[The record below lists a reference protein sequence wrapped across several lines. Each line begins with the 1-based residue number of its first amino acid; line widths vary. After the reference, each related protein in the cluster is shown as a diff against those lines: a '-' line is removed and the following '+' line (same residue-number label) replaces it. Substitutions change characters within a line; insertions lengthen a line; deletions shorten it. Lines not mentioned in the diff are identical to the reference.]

1 MNQWLNYHHLLY
13 FKTIAEEG
21 TVSRAANKLRVSQ
34 PTLSAQL
41 KQLETQLGV
50 SLFDRKN
57 KRLSLTE
64 HGKIAFDYAKNI
76 FKSGAEMLE
85 AIQDRAKPAKTSLH
99 IGALDSV
106 PKQIVLK
113 VVEFALKARPCQIT
127 LSEGKPDELLR
138 DLIAHQVDI
147 LITNFSPTGSDAK
160 GIQIRSVSKKNVA
173 IYGNPRHKHLK
184 KGFPKSI
191 SGQPMIVPTYDSKLR
206 PDLEHWAYTQK
217 IDLDVLIESQD
228 IAIKKLLAS
237 QGLGLVALATHA
249 ARAQV
254 ARGDLIEIGKL
265 QGVHEEIFFLTANR
279 KIANPASSDL
289 FRSFQI

>member
-249 ARAQV
+249 ARVQV
-254 ARGDLIEIGKL
+254 ARGDLIQIGKL

>member
-1 MNQWLNYHHLLY
+1 
-13 FKTIAEEG
+13 
-21 TVSRAANKLRVSQ
+21 
-34 PTLSAQL
+34 
-41 KQLETQLGV
+41 
-50 SLFDRKN
+50 
-57 KRLSLTE
+57 
-64 HGKIAFDYAKNI
+64 
-76 FKSGAEMLE
+76 MLE

-99 IGALDSV
+99 IGALDSI